1 MPPQPPAC
9 RALELKYRM
18 IRAQLAAAAIV
29 FGATVAVTLLGGRAQ
44 AQTQPA
50 PAVPSVWDHNG
61 STMTLIENGA
71 TREFH
76 YQNPRP
82 GMAQVGAHPGT
93 LLFRGRFDNGQFSGT
108 AYIFNP
114 RCGPIPFPVK
124 GSALDDGERIV
135 LTGQVPVVGRKC
147 RVYRTVASSLEF
159 TRSKPAE
166 AAPPQESPAAAP
178 ATVPAP
184 DSSATE
190 PEAPPQAGSEPASP
204 PATQPSATKETPS
217 PAKKPSR
224 RAAERREPRP
234 APAAPPA
241 EPSVTNKIPSVA
253 KDFENCRSGVVLIVI
268 IAALFGFTLVTSLRR
283 TVFARG

>member
-1 MPPQPPAC
+1 
-9 RALELKYRM
+9 M
-18 IRAQLAAAAIV
+18 IRAQLAAAAAV
-29 FGATVAVTLLGGRAQ
+29 FGATVAVTLLDGLEGGCTSAH
-44 AQTQPA
+44 AQTSPA
-50 PAVPSVWDHNG
+50 PPAPSVWDHNG
-61 STMTLIENGA
+61 STMYLVENGA

-76 YQNPRP
+76 YQSPRP
-82 GMAQVGAHPGT
+82 GMMQVGAHSGT
-93 LLFRGRFDNGQFSGT
+93 LLFRGRLDNGQFSGT

-114 RCGPIPFPVK
+114 RCGPIPFPVT

-166 AAPPQESPAAAP
+166 AGPPQESPAAAP
-178 ATVPAP
+178 APTVEE
-184 DSSATE
+184 TK
-190 PEAPPQAGSEPASP
+190 PEAPGQTGGEIASP
-204 PATQPSATKETPS
+204 PAMQPSATKQTP
-217 PAKKPSR
+217 PAAKKPSR

-234 APAAPPA
+234 APAAAPA

-253 KDFENCRSGVVLIVI
+253 KDFENCRSGIVLIVI
-268 IAALFGFTLVTSLRR
+268 IASLFGFSLVTSLRR